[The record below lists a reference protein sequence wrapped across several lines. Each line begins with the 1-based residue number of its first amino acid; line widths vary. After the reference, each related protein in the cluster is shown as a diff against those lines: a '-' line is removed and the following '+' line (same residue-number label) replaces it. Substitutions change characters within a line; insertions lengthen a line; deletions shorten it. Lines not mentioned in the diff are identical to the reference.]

1 MAELSSA
8 DINNLPD
15 SDFAYIEPGGSKDSE
30 GKTTPRSLRHFPI
43 HDAAHVRNA
52 LARAS
57 QSPFGDKAMPK
68 IKAAA
73 KRFGVDVGEEQQ
85 ETGRAL
91 LPESLAD
98 RCVRASFPGPEL
110 KVVEGGKMPTLVG
123 RLATYNEWGHVKSR
137 LEGEFVER
145 MSPGAFTKTLG
156 EHRAQ
161 IRVLFQHGEHPT
173 VGMFPLGTIEDLNET
188 RAGVDYAVK
197 MFDTD
202 YNRELLPALEAGQ
215 FGSSYTFRAPK
226 DKRSI
231 EYRPKRSDYNPEG
244 LPEVTVQEVRM
255 FEFGPC
261 MFPVYAGTSAGVR
274 SMTDEFVFARLGADP
289 QRLRELLTTVPDAPI
304 LPAATEALSTEPS
317 RGNPLATGQSR
328 NVQLSVP
335 VRKFHTSEDFVEWL
349 SSKT

>member
-8 DINNLPD
+8 DINDLPD
-15 SDFAYIEPGGSKDSE
+15 SDFAYIEPGGTKDSS
-30 GKTTPRSLRHFPI
+30 GRTTPRSLRHFPI

-68 IKAAA
+68 IRAAA
-73 KRFGVDVGEEQQ
+73 KKLGVDVAEEQQ
-85 ETGRAL
+85 ESGRAL
-91 LPESLAD
+91 PEPLAD
-98 RCVRASFPGPEL
+98 RCVRAIFPGPEL
-110 KVVEGGKMPTLVG
+110 KLVEGGKMPTLVG

-137 LEGEFVER
+137 LEGDFMER

-156 EHRAQ
+156 ENRSG

-173 VGMFPLGTIEDLNET
+173 VGMLPLGTIEDLEET

-197 MFDTD
+197 MFDTE

-226 DKRSI
+226 DKKSV
-231 EYRPKRSDYNPEG
+231 EFRPKRSDYNPEG
-244 LPEVTVQEVRM
+244 LPEVTVHEVRM

-261 MFPVYAGTSAGVR
+261 IFPVYAGTTAGVR
-274 SMTDEFVFARLGADP
+274 SMTDEFVFARLGSDP

-304 LPAATEALSTEPS
+304 LPAATALSNERAEGEPHS
-317 RGNPLATGQSR
+317 GGESR
-328 NVQLSVP
+328 NVQPISP
-335 VRKFHTSEDFVEWL
+335 VRKFHTSEDFVQWL
-349 SSKT
+349 NSKT